1 MSLVTF
7 PNVFQLKI
15 NNTDHTSIA
24 IVAILVVSWVYIDCS
39 NTLYGRVLSGTK
51 Q

>member
-24 IVAILVVSWVYIDCS
+24 IVAILVVSWRLAGIKCIE
-39 NTLYGRVLSGTK
+39 LAIPCMAK
-51 Q
+51 